1 MSPRVLDRD
10 SPGSATVVRM
20 SNGESKA
27 DGTGIG
33 TGRLIAIVVIAVASA
48 FLIFGNLEETRVWL
62 WGFTLEL
69 PLFIVLIV
77 VFILGMFLGGIVRT
91 GIRKLRG
98 VDPA

>member
-1 MSPRVLDRD
+1 M
-10 SPGSATVVRM
+10 RM

-27 DGTGIG
+27 NGTGIG